1 MHSCAVCVHRQICV
15 PGGKVVGKVVPSL
28 FLSQLKAGKRENCVR
43 LMRAVDCSEL
53 RCWTLKNRKLPS
65 FGSSES
71 PGLVTE
77 WQVILAP
84 HREQDRTKT
93 NQVVHLT
100 TSRQVALCSHPLEQD
115 RCVKFLGME
124 AGERAQWI
132 KLSTDWEFRCPK
144 PKSQERQATS
154 NPTQGILETTGLPD
168 EPVTWAHQGTPSRK

>member
-1 MHSCAVCVHRQICV
+1 MCAGWKGGGEGCTLPV
-15 PGGKVVGKVVPSL
+15 PQSAESGE
-28 FLSQLKAGKRENCVR
+28 AGTFCVR

-53 RCWTLKNRKLPS
+53 RCWTLQNCKLPS

-84 HREQDRTKT
+84 HREQDRTKI
-93 NQVVHLT
+93 NQIVHLT

-115 RCVKFLGME
+115 QCVKFLGME

-144 PKSQERQATS
+144 PKSQVGAA
-154 NPTQGILETTGLPD
+154 GHL
-168 EPVTWAHQGTPSRK
+168 